1 MRVLRPCL
9 RRAGA
14 VQSNEVGGGDPQT
27 GLAPNSL
34 PATAGLRRW
43 ELPDE
48 GIQDRCPKEDRAT
61 ASTVIV
67 TGLRDVPTVGGHCG
81 IEHNVMQSLERH
93 VVAYAEQMIDRALTL
108 ICTGLKRDEKIG

>member
-1 MRVLRPCL
+1 
-9 RRAGA
+9 
-14 VQSNEVGGGDPQT
+14 
-27 GLAPNSL
+27 
-34 PATAGLRRW
+34 
-43 ELPDE
+43 LPDE

-108 ICTGLKRDEKIG
+108 ICTGFKRDEKIG